1 MFDHFTLRHLP
12 PLLLGTIL
20 TIGGTMSF
28 TSGPEEALTKF
39 GFREHVASN
48 KAAWPVIKLEGSRIT
63 TIGLTIWGLYIGNHF
78 EAMDI
83 LFAAMGWMAVIDGVV
98 CAEHA
103 RPGSATFRASS
114 TGVVALWGALGMTS
128 GKYF

>member
-1 MFDHFTLRHLP
+1 
-12 PLLLGTIL
+12 
-20 TIGGTMSF
+20 MSF
-28 TSGPEEALTKF
+28 TSGPQAALTAF
-39 GFREHVASN
+39 GFREHVSTN
-48 KAAWPVIKLEGSRIT
+48 KAAWPVIQIEGSRST
-63 TIGLTIWGLYIGNHF
+63 TIGLTILGLYLGGHY

-98 CAEHA
+98 ASKHS

-114 TGVVALWGALGMTS
+114 TAAVALWGALGITS